1 MSTQETS
8 KRARDSA
15 VLVTLPP
22 ETPITLEEA
31 ARIAT
36 VSLRHL
42 MQERS
47 LGRGPTVYKLGPKTL
62 RTTVADV
69 LEWVRSRPE
78 VRR

>member
-8 KRARDSA
+8 KRGRDSA
-15 VLVTLPP
+15 VLLTLPP

-47 LGRGPTVYKLGPKTL
+47 LGRGPTVYRLGPKTL
-62 RTTVADV
+62 RTTVGDA
-69 LEWVRSRPE
+69 LKWATSRPE